1 MPDYSAGPGFRH
13 ESDTS
18 REAAD
23 RLTTAQRNRH
33 AALDFI
39 RSRGLEGATIDEV
52 CVHLSGLL
60 GRDVPPN
67 AISGRFIE
75 LEGQE
80 LVSKTPMRRKTRSG
94 RNAVVYIAGSWRDN
108 MAPPAPVTIGQPP
121 SQVENYKTK
130 LRHTGHGH
138 VIPRNDGRK
147 EGCGGVTSCKIC
159 RMEKQ
164 YFENLEQ
171 KEKEDGQSIHSRQ
184 AQ

>member
-138 VIPRNDGRK
+138 VIPRNDGRR